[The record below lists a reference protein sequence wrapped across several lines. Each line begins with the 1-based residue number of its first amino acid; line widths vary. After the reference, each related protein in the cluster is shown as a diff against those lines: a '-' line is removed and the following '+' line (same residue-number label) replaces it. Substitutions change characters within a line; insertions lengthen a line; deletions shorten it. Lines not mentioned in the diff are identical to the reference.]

1 MEVSASY
8 IKSLLD
14 KYVAEQGGAAV
25 IAQENGLEYVD
36 REKCEYYIFNIIYKV
51 ARAIDKRTSHHFFTT
66 DIQPVWVNA
75 NTVELQVNTDKL
87 RRNSLYEGGEP
98 LENVLKL
105 WVRGRVRTTK
115 PIYGEWHLGT
125 GEVIETS
132 GAQASFAD
140 PFLEEIVDRFNSEY
154 AGKVHAVIADDYK
167 VGPNVLPD
175 IMRHIH
181 KR

>member
-1 MEVSASY
+1 MEVSESY

-14 KYVAEQGGAAV
+14 KYVAERGGAAA

-36 REKCEYYIFNIIYKV
+36 REKCEYYIFDIILKV
-51 ARAIDKRTSHHFFTT
+51 ARAIDKRTSHQFLMT

-75 NTVELQVNTDKL
+75 NTVELQANTDKL
-87 RRNSLYEGGEP
+87 RRNSLYEGGDP

-132 GAQASFAD
+132 GSQARFAD
-140 PFLEEIVDRFNSEY
+140 PFLEEIVEEFNNKY
-154 AGKVHAVIADDYK
+154 AGKVLAVIADDYK
-167 VGPNVLPD
+167 VGPNVIPEYF
-175 IMRHIH
+175 RHI
-181 KR
+181 K